1 MHEWIKMFEIRRGRG
16 EKTNRLEMC
25 RSEKLFLLREKFID
39 SLQFVYPMQFPNISL
54 FKFLTRLTMLEDKT
68 ASHLPALMACLD
80 FHL

>member
-1 MHEWIKMFEIRRGRG
+1 
-16 EKTNRLEMC
+16 MC

-68 ASHLPALMACLD
+68 ASSHLLEYQIRSTDDNIHIKISLVNAISKTIVIIGL
-80 FHL
+80 